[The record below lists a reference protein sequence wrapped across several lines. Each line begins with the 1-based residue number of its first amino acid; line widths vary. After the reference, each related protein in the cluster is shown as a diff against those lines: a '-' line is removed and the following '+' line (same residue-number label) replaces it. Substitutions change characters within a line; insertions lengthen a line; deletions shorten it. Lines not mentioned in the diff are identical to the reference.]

1 MGRKPHQPDP
11 VARRQVEAMAAY
23 GIPEADIATVIE
35 IDPKTLR
42 RHYRKELDTGHIK
55 ANTRV
60 AENLYRKA
68 TGDGRESVV
77 AAIFWLKTRAR
88 WKETTVNEVT
98 VTNDPLTRLLQDI
111 ADRGRRIY
119 DRPAGEDRPNV
130 ELTSRPSVIEYGPV
144 PTSPTSSTETV

>member
-1 MGRKPHQPDP
+1 MGRRAHQPDS
-11 VARRQVEAMAAY
+11 VTRRQVEAMAAY

-55 ANTRV
+55 ANTKV

-88 WKETTVNEVT
+88 WKETTIHEVT
-98 VTNDPLTRLLQDI
+98 EGTAHDSGHSDARRLGAVALLVARAQRRKEQYALPGGSLPIERQI
-111 ADRGRRIY
+111 ADE
-119 DRPAGEDRPNV
+119 AEK
-130 ELTSRPSVIEYGPV
+130 
-144 PTSPTSSTETV
+144 

>member
-1 MGRKPHQPDP
+1 MGRKAHRPDP
-11 VARRQVEAMAAY
+11 VTRRQVETMAAY

-42 RHYRKELDTGHIK
+42 RHYRKELSTGHIK
-55 ANTRV
+55 ANTKV

-88 WKETTVNEVT
+88 WKETTIHEVT
-98 VTNDPLTRLLQDI
+98 EATGND
-111 ADRGRRIY
+111 ADHSDAPWRCWSREPRGWKGNTFCREALCHS
-119 DRPAGEDRPNV
+119 DAG
-130 ELTSRPSVIEYGPV
+130 
-144 PTSPTSSTETV
+144 

>member
-55 ANTRV
+55 DNTRV

-130 ELTSRPSVIEYGPV
+130 DLTSRPSVIEYGPV

>member
-1 MGRKPHQPDP
+1 MGRKAHNPDP
-11 VARRQVEAMAAY
+11 VTRRQVEAMAAY

-55 ANTRV
+55 ANTKV

-68 TGDGRESVV
+68 TGEGREAVV

-88 WKETTVNEVT
+88 WKETTVNEVS
-98 VTNDPLTRLLQDI
+98 VTSDPIAVLLKDI
-111 ADRGRRIY
+111 AERGRRIH
-119 DRPAGEDRPNV
+119 DRDPPTIEATALKLPITDSGV
-130 ELTSRPSVIEYGPV
+130 GPS
-144 PTSPTSSTETV
+144 SPERR

>member
-130 ELTSRPSVIEYGPV
+130 DLTSRPSVIEYGPV